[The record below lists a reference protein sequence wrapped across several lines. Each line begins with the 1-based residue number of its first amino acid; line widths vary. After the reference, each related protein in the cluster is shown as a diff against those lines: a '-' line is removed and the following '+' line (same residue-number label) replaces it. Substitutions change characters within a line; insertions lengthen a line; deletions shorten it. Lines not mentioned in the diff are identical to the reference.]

1 MGRFHTAVKWT
12 RSCLQRHAK
21 SGRRKEAH
29 NDNLYL
35 LVVFHLNCCI
45 INNYETQLGVL
56 PRLLHFSTEEPNF
69 FFLFNNWKIQ
79 SFIRNLQ
86 NLIPVNTQKERV
98 KCVVFICDLL
108 YKKIIASEAERRKR
122 NEN

>member
-1 MGRFHTAVKWT
+1 VKWT

-45 INNYETQLGVL
+45 INNYDTQLGVL

-69 FFLFNNWKIQ
+69 SFFLTTGKSSHLYEIYKISYQ
-79 SFIRNLQ
+79 LIR
-86 NLIPVNTQKERV
+86 
-98 KCVVFICDLL
+98 
-108 YKKIIASEAERRKR
+108 KKKG
-122 NEN
+122 